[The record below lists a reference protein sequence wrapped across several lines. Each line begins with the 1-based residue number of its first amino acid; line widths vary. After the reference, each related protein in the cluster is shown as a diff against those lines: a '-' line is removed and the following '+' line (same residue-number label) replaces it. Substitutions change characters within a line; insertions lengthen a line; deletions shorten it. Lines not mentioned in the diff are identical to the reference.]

1 MVTMPAAAAVIREEP
16 EPPRLIDGVI
26 ALGSPG
32 HALAMQLLG
41 NRDDAAD
48 AVQDA
53 MEGALAKAES
63 FDPKRGS
70 LKTWFL
76 RIVRNRCIDE
86 LRRRSRSSRR
96 AADIDP
102 TDVPAVDD
110 PAADSERDQAKNTLR
125 HHLDTL
131 DAEQREILILRD
143 YLGLAYADIAVILA
157 VPQGTVMSRL
167 HRARQRLSEKM
178 NP

>member
-1 MVTMPAAAAVIREEP
+1 MVTMPTTAAVIREEL
-16 EPPRLIDGVI
+16 EPPRMIDDVI

-53 MEGALAKAES
+53 MEGALTKGDS
-63 FDPKRGS
+63 FDPQRGS

-96 AADIDP
+96 ASDIDP
-102 TDVPAVDD
+102 TDVAAVDD
-110 PAADSERDQAKNTLR
+110 PATDSELNQAKKTLQ

-143 YLGLAYADIAVILA
+143 YLGLAYADIAVILT
-157 VPQGTVMSRL
+157 VPRGTVMSRL